1 MPRNRV
7 AMHNIKEV
15 MRLHHKL
22 GHSQREIARSC
33 GISLSTVNTVLQRAR
48 QVGLSWPLEPALEE
62 EALEQRLYGQR
73 GVEGKAARR
82 ETVDFA
88 EVQKQLQK
96 HKHTTLLLL
105 WQEYREVHP
114 HGYSYSHL
122 ILTAATWRWHGNV
135 QLNITVL
142 MVSSRLW

>member
-1 MPRNRV
+1 MPRKRS
-7 AMHNIKEV
+7 AMNNIKEV

-22 GHSQREIARSC
+22 GHSQREIARYC
-33 GISLSTVNTVLQRAR
+33 GISLSTVNTVLQKAR
-48 QVGLSWPLEPALEE
+48 QVGLSWPLEPELEE

-105 WQEYREVHP
+105 
-114 HGYSYSHL
+114 
-122 ILTAATWRWHGNV
+122 
-135 QLNITVL
+135 
-142 MVSSRLW
+142 

>member
-1 MPRNRV
+1 M
-7 AMHNIKEV
+7 
-15 MRLHHKL
+15 
-22 GHSQREIARSC
+22 
-33 GISLSTVNTVLQRAR
+33 
-48 QVGLSWPLEPALEE
+48 GLSWPLEPELEE
-62 EALEQRLYGQR
+62 AALEQRLYGQR

-114 HGYSYSHL
+114 HGYSYSHYWS
-122 ILTAATWRWHGNV
+122 IYE
-135 QLNITVL
+135 
-142 MVSSRLW
+142 VSDYLGCGSYGSRVVPEVECTS

>member
-48 QVGLSWPLEPALEE
+48 QVVLYFGLFCMTIFGLFQTQIW
-62 EALEQRLYGQR
+62 
-73 GVEGKAARR
+73 
-82 ETVDFA
+82 
-88 EVQKQLQK
+88 
-96 HKHTTLLLL
+96 
-105 WQEYREVHP
+105 
-114 HGYSYSHL
+114 
-122 ILTAATWRWHGNV
+122 
-135 QLNITVL
+135 
-142 MVSSRLW
+142 